1 MKEVLTPEE
10 AADLLQLSK
19 YTVKDYARKGKIP
32 AKKVGAV
39 WRFSRKS
46 LLNWLS
52 SSSDAPEL
60 REYTSQEI
68 KEFLA
73 ADRLDTQ
80 TAEKVSRLLR
90 QKF

>member
-1 MKEVLTPEE
+1 MKEVLTPED
-10 AADLLQLSK
+10 AAELLQLSK

-32 AKKVGAV
+32 AKKLGTV

-46 LLNWLS
+46 LLDWLS
-52 SSSDAPEL
+52 ASSATPEL
-60 REYTSQEI
+60 REYTNKEI

-73 ADRLDTQ
+73 ADRLDAQ
-80 TAEKVSRLLR
+80 TAEKVYRLLR

>member
-1 MKEVLTPEE
+1 MKEVLTPED
-10 AADLLQLSK
+10 AAELLQLSK

-32 AKKVGAV
+32 AKKVGTV

-46 LLNWLS
+46 LLDWLS
-52 SSSDAPEL
+52 ASSATPEL
-60 REYTSQEI
+60 REYTNKEI

-73 ADRLDTQ
+73 ADRLDAQ
-80 TAEKVSRLLR
+80 TAEKVYRLLR